1 MKVLGNLK
9 TKFMSQTLSPESI
22 KMLQIVKQEGKSTIY
37 AFIKEHY
44 KFESYRKVYTQLY
57 QLEKRGY
64 LERYKHKDLE
74 YVKVSPKGEAAI
86 SSANKQRDGKWR
98 MIVFDI
104 PESQRA
110 TRDYL
115 RSKIK
120 QLGFKKWQ
128 NSTWITPYVLPEEV
142 ERELKQLSQKL
153 FVRLIV
159 IESINNTDDLAT
171 LFAEV

>member
-1 MKVLGNLK
+1 
-9 TKFMSQTLSPESI
+9 MSQKLSSDSI
-22 KMLQIVKQEGKSTIY
+22 KMLQIVENEGKSTIY
-37 AFIKEHY
+37 AFIKTHY

-64 LERYKHKDLE
+64 LERYMHKDLE
-74 YVKVSPKGEAAI
+74 YVRVSPKGKAAI
-86 SSANKQRDGKWR
+86 SAADRTRDGKWR

-104 PESQRA
+104 PESQRS

-128 NSTWITPYVLPEEV
+128 HSTWITPYTLPQEV
-142 ERELKQLSQKL
+142 EQELKELSQKL
-153 FVRLIV
+153 FVRLIT
-159 IESINNTDDLAT
+159 IESINNTDGLRE
-171 LFAEV
+171 LFD